1 MTSKH
6 KGLGRGLDALLGGGA
21 KARADGELANLAVRS
36 LRPGK
41 YQPRTRMDQASL
53 AELADSIRVRGILQP
68 VVVRPVDDGGYE
80 ILAGERRWRAAQIAG
95 LERIPALVREVPDDA
110 ALGIGLIENI
120 QREDLNPI
128 EESAGL
134 RRLIDEFRLT
144 HEEVAKAVGRSRSA
158 VTNLL
163 RLLELAKSVQDMLL
177 DGRLDMGHAR
187 ALLGVG
193 KAKQVEL
200 AEQVASRGLSV
211 RETERLV
218 QHAADAPKA
227 SAKAAKPRLDADT
240 RRLQDDLS
248 ETLGASVTL
257 KPRKGGRGSLVI
269 DYASLDQLDGIVARL
284 KRP

>member
-134 RRLIDEFRLT
+134 KRLIDEFRLT

-227 SAKAAKPRLDADT
+227 GAKAAKPRLDADT
-240 RRLQDDLS
+240 RRLQDELS
-248 ETLGASVTL
+248 ESLGASVTL
-257 KPRKGGRGSLVI
+257 KPRMGGRGSLVI

-284 KRP
+284 KRR

>member
-1 MTSKH
+1 MTKH

-21 KARADGELANLAVRS
+21 RTRSDGELAQLAVGS

-53 AELADSIRVRGILQP
+53 AELADSIRARGILQP

-95 LERIPALVREVPDDA
+95 LERVPALVREVADDV

-128 EESAGL
+128 EEATGL
-134 RRLIDEFRLT
+134 KRLIDEFRLT
-144 HEEVAKAVGRSRSA
+144 HDEAAKAVGRSRSA

-163 RLLELAKSVQDMLL
+163 RLLDLARAVQDMLL
-177 DGRLDMGHAR
+177 EGRLDMGHAR

-200 AEQVASRGLSV
+200 AGQVAAKGLSV

-218 QHAADAPKA
+218 QHSHATPKPGT
-227 SAKAAKPRLDADT
+227 AAKPRLDSDS
-240 RRLQDDLS
+240 RRLQEELS
-248 ETLGASVTL
+248 EALGAAVSL
-257 KPRKGGRGSLVI
+257 KPHKGGSGSLVI
-269 DYASLDQLDGIVARL
+269 QYATLGQLDGIVSRL
-284 KRP
+284 KRRQV